1 MRTCKPDNNT
11 KEGNKKEEKIE
22 KDVEMT
28 DGKKLLAQELMV
40 YRSMRFDCN
49 VTFKSLVSP
58 IQPLFFFF
66 SLNSYKSLDLCLTIR
81 YFLRVL
87 PLSSVSLSVSRSF
100 FLVKLRCYRS
110 SGNGFDYTRAFHAS
124 GGQSSRWNVGDGAT
138 IRPPPNFQ
146 VEFYPVCSSIS
157 RMVVWCK
164 IIDSKK
170 IFFSLSF
177 LDLLFEIRQGRPRNR
192 P

>member
-1 MRTCKPDNNT
+1 MLRWQTAKSCWPKSWWCIGQWDLIATWPLRALF
-11 KEGNKKEEKIE
+11 
-22 KDVEMT
+22 
-28 DGKKLLAQELMV
+28 LL
-40 YRSMRFDCN
+40 SNHF
-49 VTFKSLVSP
+49 
-58 IQPLFFFF
+58 FFFF

-146 VEFYPVCSSIS
+146 AEFYPVCSSIS

-170 IFFSLSF
+170 IFFSPFF

>member
-1 MRTCKPDNNT
+1 MLRWQT
-11 KEGNKKEEKIE
+11 EKSCWSKSWWCIGQW
-22 KDVEMT
+22 DLIAT
-28 DGKKLLAQELMV
+28 WPLRALFLL
-40 YRSMRFDCN
+40 SN
-49 VTFKSLVSP
+49 H
-58 IQPLFFFF
+58 FFF
-66 SLNSYKSLDLCLTIR
+66 SSLLIVTSRWTCLTVR

-87 PLSSVSLSVSRSF
+87 PLSVSRSF

-146 VEFYPVCSSIS
+146 AEFYPVCSSIS

-170 IFFSLSF
+170 IFFSPFF
-177 LDLLFEIRQGRPRNR
+177 LDLFFEIRQGRPRNR